1 MILRIWHGYT
11 TEENAKPYEN
21 LLKEEIFSSIAQKN
35 IKGYKGIKLLKR
47 KLNDEEY
54 EFITIMRF
62 ESIDSVKRFMGE
74 NYEVAY
80 VLPEAQKLLKRFD
93 KTAQHYELLH
103 ELDYPTK
110 LS

>member
-11 TEENAKPYEN
+11 TEENAEPYED
-21 LLKEEIFSSIAQKN
+21 LLKQEIFKGIAEKN

-47 KLNDEEY
+47 KLNNREY

-62 ESIDSVKRFMGE
+62 EDIDSVKEFMGE
-74 NYEVAY
+74 NYEDAY

-93 KTAQHYELLH
+93 KQSQHYEILH
-103 ELDYPTK
+103 ELDY
-110 LS
+110 